1 MSGLAVIFP
10 GVGYTKDKPLLYYG
24 SKILKKYG
32 YDIKAVN
39 YEGLDLEKVISDLKA
54 GREDM
59 SQFLE
64 TAFELCH
71 NQLSDVDFS
80 QCDSILVMGKSI
92 GTVIG
97 SYYFYKI
104 GARANNIL
112 ITPLKQC
119 FSFVLEKGSIAF
131 CGTGDPLVNFS
142 DIKESCEKK
151 RIPAYAFENA
161 NHSLETGDID
171 KDIQNLQSY
180 IYNLETF
187 LKSGL

>member
-32 YDIKAVN
+32 YEIRAVN
-39 YEGLDLEKVISDLKA
+39 YYGLELEHVISDLKA

-64 TAFELCH
+64 TAFELCDE
-71 NQLSDVDFS
+71 QLSDVDFS
-80 QCDSILVMGKSI
+80 QYDSIFVMGKSI

-104 GARANNIL
+104 GVKANNIL

-119 FSFVLEKGSIAF
+119 FSFVSEKGSIAF
-131 CGTGDPLVNFS
+131 CGTGDPLVNFLA
-142 DIKESCEKK
+142 IKEICEKK

-171 KDIQNLQSY
+171 KDIQNIQIY
-180 IYNLETF
+180 INNLETF